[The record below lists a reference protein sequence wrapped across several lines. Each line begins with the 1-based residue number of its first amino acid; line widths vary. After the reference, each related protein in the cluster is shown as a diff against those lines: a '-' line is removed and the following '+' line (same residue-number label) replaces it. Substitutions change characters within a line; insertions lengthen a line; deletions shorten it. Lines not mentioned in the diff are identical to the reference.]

1 MVFLWGRKTI
11 RINSNLGEEAYL
23 PNGEP
28 GIELSNMKQL
38 EKAVWEVGKEK
49 NLMNFSGNIPIVWRG
64 GLRGRTFNIDLVL
77 LNSLK

>member
-38 EKAVWEVGKEK
+38 EKAAWEVGEEK
-49 NLMNFSGNIPIVWRG
+49 KSDEL
-64 GLRGRTFNIDLVL
+64 LRKYP
-77 LNSLK
+77 NSLERGFKGENL